1 MHASPCLTRY
11 RVNPNERWCWCG
23 ELTLMR
29 DDVDVVV
36 IWQMSCPAIQSYRVS
51 WGTDELHSVEQFR
64 VQVPSCSLK
73 LNGSNTFYL
82 DWACPA
88 PGVACQYSSRDAN
101 QEDIE
106 ATAHVAEM
114 LLHWNRRKGK
124 SFETNVL
131 SSDPLVLCL
140 WQCCVLIICHLWP
153 GSLV

>member
-23 ELTLMR
+23 RNLTNVVSSVQQSGVTESVGELMNCIQKSSSEFRCQVAVWNWMVATHF
-29 DDVDVVV
+29 
-36 IWQMSCPAIQSYRVS
+36 IWTEPVLLPR
-51 WGTDELHSVEQFR
+51 
-64 VQVPSCSLK
+64 
-73 LNGSNTFYL
+73 
-82 DWACPA
+82 
-88 PGVACQYSSRDAN
+88 VACQYSSRDAD

-124 SFETNVL
+124 SFETNVR